1 MNIEEL
7 KDAVEDVNV
16 FAKVNP
22 NQKAMIVKAL
32 QDKCHTV
39 GYMGDG
45 INDGPS
51 LKIADVGIS
60 VDTAVDIAKEASHV
74 VMLEKDLMVLKDGF
88 LEGRKTYGNM
98 VKYIKMTLSSNFG
111 NMFSVLIA
119 SIFLPFLPMESKHLI
134 LLNLVYD
141 ISCTALP
148 WDNVD
153 EEFTE
158 KQKKWDGK
166 SISRFMLWFG
176 PVSSLFDITTYLT
189 MYFVICP
196 MIAGGS
202 YSLISPENKLIFI
215 AAFQTGWFI
224 ESMWTQ
230 SLVIHMIRTKKIPF
244 IQSRASKIVTIFS
257 FSGIG
262 FLTIIPFTAIGK
274 GIGLLPP
281 PFSFFIFLVVNVFT
295 YMFLI
300 TVIKKIY
307 IKKYNEFL

>member
-32 QDKCHTV
+32 QDKGHTV

-74 VMLEKDLMVLKDGF
+74 VMLEKDLMVLKDGV

-98 VKYIKMTLSSNFG
+98 VKYIKMTSSSNFG

-119 SIFLPFLPMESKHLI
+119 SIFLPFLPMESIHLI

-158 KQKKWDGK
+158 KPKKWDGK

-230 SLVIHMIRTKKIPF
+230 SLVIHMIRTKKI
-244 IQSRASKIVTIFS
+244 RLSKAVHQ
-257 FSGIG
+257 
-262 FLTIIPFTAIGK
+262 K
-274 GIGLLPP
+274 LLQYSDFP
-281 PFSFFIFLVVNVFT
+281 V
-295 YMFLI
+295 
-300 TVIKKIY
+300 
-307 IKKYNEFL
+307 

>member
-1 MNIEEL
+1 
-7 KDAVEDVNV
+7 
-16 FAKVNP
+16 
-22 NQKAMIVKAL
+22 
-32 QDKCHTV
+32 
-39 GYMGDG
+39 
-45 INDGPS
+45 
-51 LKIADVGIS
+51 
-60 VDTAVDIAKEASHV
+60 
-74 VMLEKDLMVLKDGF
+74 
-88 LEGRKTYGNM
+88 
-98 VKYIKMTLSSNFG
+98 
-111 NMFSVLIA
+111 
-119 SIFLPFLPMESKHLI
+119 
-134 LLNLVYD
+134 
-141 ISCTALP
+141 
-148 WDNVD
+148 
-153 EEFTE
+153 
-158 KQKKWDGK
+158 
-166 SISRFMLWFG
+166 MLWFG

-215 AAFQTGWFI
+215 AAFQSGWFI

-274 GIGLLPP
+274 GIGLQPL
-281 PFSFFIFLVVNVFT
+281 PFSFFILLVVNEFT